1 MQLQLPRYTDE
12 NNIWYGYLLHVFWCT
27 TLRRFRYSQN
37 ITSITVCNNYIRS
50 LIYTMINT
58 NSEGFHVCSLRRI
71 TFNVSNIYFI
81 HRVLNKYI
89 CQRQPLCYSWCWR
102 CSVQIFWWWIF
113 KTRKSQSFRKKSK
126 GYMYILFILRALL
139 IFYTRIQYLWYTQS
153 IYFYF
158 IFFLSVFH
166 FLTLFK
172 RQTFFRRPVLECTN
186 FSITWC
192 SRQKRVL
199 TICFISR
206 TQVLIE
212 EHTFMELWNALQKF
226 FLIY

>member
-1 MQLQLPRYTDE
+1 MIIVTQ
-12 NNIWYGYLLHVFWCT
+12 NCIYLH
-27 TLRRFRYSQN
+27 
-37 ITSITVCNNYIRS
+37 IT
-50 LIYTMINT
+50 
-58 NSEGFHVCSLRRI
+58 
-71 TFNVSNIYFI
+71 YFI
-81 HRVLNKYI
+81 LTMLLPVHARNI
-89 CQRQPLCYSWCWR
+89 CQRQPPCYT
-102 CSVQIFWWWIF
+102 VDVVDAVEIVLWWIF
-113 KTRKSQSFRKKSK
+113 TTRKKSKFYKSK
-126 GYMYILFILRALL
+126 GYMYIVFILRALL

-158 IFFLSVFH
+158 IFFLSVSFSYII
-166 FLTLFK
+166 
-172 RQTFFRRPVLECTN
+172 QASNFFRRPVLECTN